1 VLDFIRKFF
10 RKVDV
15 QKPETEV
22 PIDVQTAPLSSDQLE
37 VVSSIHVE
45 FYPPQIIVGSAQ
57 SVGKQR
63 DHNED
68 TLLTFHTII
77 ADGETG
83 IPLGLFVIAD
93 GMGGHM
99 HGEIASGSAARAL
112 SEHLVKRLYPSLMGL
127 DPEPQN
133 DSLQEIME
141 NAVKDAQQAVLKRAP
156 GGGTT
161 LTAAL
166 IIGEQV
172 TLAHVGDSRAYFIY
186 PDGRMQAMTL
196 DHSLVR
202 RLVDLGQLTEEQAR
216 VYPQKNVLYRALGQ
230 TEPFRPDIHTHL
242 MPHPGY
248 ILICSDGLW
257 GSVQDTEMFNIIT
270 SSPNPSISCNRLV
283 DAANAAGGPDNI
295 SVILIHYLG

>member
-1 VLDFIRKFF
+1 VFDFLKKIWR
-10 RKVDV
+10 
-15 QKPETEV
+15 KPEEEKAVLPTS
-22 PIDVQTAPLSSDQLE
+22 IDVKTAPLSDDQIE
-37 VVSSIHVE
+37 PMSPTHVE
-45 FYPPQIIVGSAQ
+45 FYPPQVIVGSAQ
-57 SVGKQR
+57 SIGKQR

-68 TLLTFHTII
+68 TLLTFQTIL
-77 ADGETG
+77 ADGDSG
-83 IPLGLFVIAD
+83 IPLGLFVVAD

-99 HGEIASGSAARAL
+99 HGEIASGAAARAL
-112 SEHLVKRLYPSLMGL
+112 AEYLVKRLYPSIMGL
-127 DPEPQN
+127 NPEPQSE
-133 DSLQEIME
+133 SLQEIMDS
-141 NAVKDAQQAVLKRAP
+141 AVHEAQHAVLKRAP

-166 IIGEQV
+166 LMGDQV
-172 TLAHVGDSRAYFIY
+172 TIAHVGDSRAYFIY

-230 TEPFRPDIHTHL
+230 AEPFRPDIYTHL

-257 GSVQDTEMFNIIT
+257 GLVSDTEMFNIVA
-270 SSPNPSISCNRLV
+270 SSPNPSVACNKLV
-283 DAANAAGGPDNI
+283 EAANAAGGPDNI
-295 SVILIHYLG
+295 TVVLVQCLG